1 MPKVL
6 IIQAEVKHYRIPF
19 FTGLYSAL
27 QRDGIELKVAYSNG
41 DPQQPTRKG
50 LVNLPDS
57 VGLNVKG
64 HWFFHRFLYQS
75 LWKEIFSADLVI
87 TGSEVKFLVN
97 PLLLLMSALKLKR
110 VAFWGLGPNRH
121 PTRSELAERI
131 KKPFFTCVDWW
142 FAYTESIVE
151 YLHEEGMPKERI
163 TNVQNATDSA
173 ELRRLIEGISD
184 DEVRN
189 SKIALTGATDSKVG
203 LYCGNLAQ
211 IKAIPM
217 LIETARLVKEKCP
230 EFHLVIVGN
239 GPDRQWLEN
248 AIAGEPWIHYLG
260 GKFDRESALYYKMAD
275 VFVLAGTV
283 GLAVVDSFAAGL
295 PLLVTDLPTHPPE
308 ISYVVNGENGRI
320 APHEPE
326 AFATAIVETLSDPDM
341 MKRLRRGAKESST
354 RYTMEAMIENYRT
367 GIKRCLDLYG
377 LSRDAG
383 VPKYSAA
390 ETASR

>member
-1 MPKVL
+1 MPKIL

-27 QRDGIELKVAYSNG
+27 ERDGIELKVAYSNG

-57 VGLNVKG
+57 VGMNVKG
-64 HWFFHRFLYQS
+64 HWFFHRFLYQH
-75 LWKEIFSADLVI
+75 LWKEILSADLVI

-97 PLLLLMSALKLKR
+97 PPLLLMSALKLKR
-110 VAFWGLGPNRH
+110 VAFWGLGPNMH
-121 PTRSELAERI
+121 PTRSELAERL
-131 KKPFFTCVDWW
+131 KKPFFTSVDWW
-142 FAYTESIVE
+142 FAYTESIAE
-151 YLHEEGMPKERI
+151 YLREEGMPKERI

-173 ELRRLIEGISD
+173 ELRRLIEGIPD
-184 DEVRN
+184 NEVRE
-189 SKIALTGATDSKVG
+189 SKIALTGSADAKIG
-203 LYCGNLAQ
+203 LYCGNLAR

-217 LIETARLVKEKCP
+217 LIETARRVKEKCP

-260 GKFDRESALYYKMAD
+260 GQFGRDSALYYKMAD

-308 ISYVVNGENGRI
+308 ISYIVNGVNGRI

-326 AFATAIVETLSDPDM
+326 AFATAIVETLSDPGTM
-341 MKRLRRGAKESST
+341 ERLRRGAKESST

-367 GIKRCLDLYG
+367 GIKRCLALYG
-377 LSRDAG
+377 LSRDTG
-383 VPKYSAA
+383 VSKIRAA